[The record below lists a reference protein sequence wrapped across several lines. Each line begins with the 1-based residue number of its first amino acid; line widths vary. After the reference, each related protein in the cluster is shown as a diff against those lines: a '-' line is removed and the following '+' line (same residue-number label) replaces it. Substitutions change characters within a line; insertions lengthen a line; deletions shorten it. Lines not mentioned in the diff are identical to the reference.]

1 MPPRSTVRTIVLA
14 IGLIMVL
21 LSLATRL
28 SAMRVP
34 GNHQG
39 YSPTQPIAYSHRLH
53 AGELGI
59 DCQYCHTAAHK
70 SRRAAIP
77 TAGVCMNCHTSVT
90 ATFAAV
96 RAEDEAAKKEER
108 KAELV
113 ISPEIRKVYDALGLG
128 DDRKPDPAKKR
139 TPIEWQRV
147 HRLPDFVTF
156 DHRSHVAAGV
166 SCQQCHG
173 PVETMERV
181 RQFATLEM
189 GWCLNC
195 HREQKA
201 TLDCGACHQ

>member
-21 LSLATRL
+21 VSLATRL

-39 YSPTQPIAYSHRLH
+39 YSPTQPIAYSHRMH

-59 DCQYCHTAAHK
+59 DCQYCHTGAQRG
-70 SRRAAIP
+70 RRAAIP
-77 TAGVCMNCHTSVT
+77 PAGLCMNCHKAVT
-90 ATFAAV
+90 ATFGAV

-108 KAELV
+108 KAKLV
-113 ISPEIRKVYDALGLG
+113 VSPEIRKIYDALGLG
-128 DDRKPDPAKKR
+128 DDRKPDPTKKPV
-139 TPIEWQRV
+139 PIRWQRV
-147 HRLPDFVTF
+147 HRTPDFVSF
-156 DHRSHVAAGV
+156 DHRSHVTAGV
-166 SCQQCHG
+166 SCQRCHG

-189 GWCLNC
+189 GWCVNC
-195 HREQKA
+195 HRQNSA